1 MTTMREYRCEGCGI
15 VDTRPIHAAI
25 RNSQFIAGIQK
36 QRKPPALG
44 ISAVKPT
51 PRCTSAD
58 GSIRYA
64 RRPNPIS
71 TFPRQRDETAIAK
84 RTRESYRLW
93 PSVLTNC
100 LATTKASGTMSSE
113 VEREFEGIGLGVAR
127 RDPLENS
134 CNGSGKR
141 PRGRDEKPN
150 QSVDGRLHGS

>member
-1 MTTMREYRCEGCGI
+1 MTTMREYRCESCGI

-25 RNSQFIAGIQK
+25 RNSQFIAGIRK

-71 TFPRQRDETAIAK
+71 TLPRQRDETAIAK

-100 LATTKASGTMSSE
+100 LATTKASGTMSVVRSKGNS
-113 VEREFEGIGLGVAR
+113 RES
-127 RDPLENS
+127 D
-134 CNGSGKR
+134 
-141 PRGRDEKPN
+141 
-150 QSVDGRLHGS
+150 